1 MNPCLLPSKSDDTQV
16 RNRRKFSPSDDKFLL
31 QGLKEFGYRDVS
43 KIQKFWLLDKSESE
57 IKHRYKNL
65 TCAKAENNIIKQ
77 WKNDHRSG
85 CISKGECTGK
95 QCKSPLN
102 GEEKERLKE
111 AFEWFGDTNR
121 WGMIQK

>member
-1 MNPCLLPSKSDDTQV
+1 VDELNSYLKQYGPLVNPCLLPSKSDDTQV
-16 RNRRKFSPSDDKFLL
+16 RNRRKFLPSDDKFLL

-77 WKNDHRSG
+77 WKNEH
-85 CISKGECTGK
+85 KL
-95 QCKSPLN
+95 PLN

-111 AFEWFGDTNR
+111 A
-121 WGMIQK
+121 